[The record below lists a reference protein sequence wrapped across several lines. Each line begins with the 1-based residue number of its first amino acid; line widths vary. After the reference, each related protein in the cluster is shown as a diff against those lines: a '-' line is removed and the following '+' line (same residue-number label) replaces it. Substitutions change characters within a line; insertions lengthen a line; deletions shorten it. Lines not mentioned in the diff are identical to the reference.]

1 MDANRL
7 SENITIIV
15 PNCTTPLVASRV
27 QTVEKDPKPRA
38 VPVLLPPAPQLCPI
52 APAPCPP
59 SIGVEKISSKKE
71 EKQYPRKKVKRCSVQ
86 GCEETTYRYKSDP
99 WMCKYHKN
107 KSYKEAAKRR
117 KELKQEQERQAQAQA
132 AANAEFTAS
141 NSRDSSAS
149 TSSQSPTENECQ
161 HKCNRTGRSSSD
173 FTKYQPHVSMLEQ
186 VLNEKKLALMRSP
199 EVVKFLQN
207 QQKAL
212 TQAVEED

>member
-1 MDANRL
+1 MEKRNHFAISQSFYHQEGMWL
-7 SENITIIV
+7 
-15 PNCTTPLVASRV
+15 CT
-27 QTVEKDPKPRA
+27 
-38 VPVLLPPAPQLCPI
+38 
-52 APAPCPP
+52 
-59 SIGVEKISSKKE
+59 
-71 EKQYPRKKVKRCSVQ
+71 
-86 GCEETTYRYKSDP
+86 
-99 WMCKYHKN
+99 
-107 KSYKEAAKRR
+107 
-117 KELKQEQERQAQAQA
+117 
-132 AANAEFTAS
+132 
-141 NSRDSSAS
+141 SSAS